1 MNKNEAQN
9 TDIEPL
15 LRSLPLKPAPPGLR
29 ERVLKPAKAE
39 REARAWTTPLLRACL
54 AACAGLLMLIFALD
68 AVATRSQTVRL
79 QALLGA
85 TRTTQS
91 EAGREWASLDKDL
104 GDSLTPDELAREKR
118 ILAFRQ
124 KAYPVPAGRY
134 SREFDREVFDGHELS
149 ENLN

>member
-1 MNKNEAQN
+1 MKKPREEDAH
-9 TDIEPL
+9 TETL

-29 ERVLKPAKAE
+29 ERILKPAKAE

-54 AACAGLLMLIFALD
+54 AAGAGLLVLIFALD

-91 EAGREWASLDKDL
+91 DSVQEWTSLDKDL

-134 SREFDREVFDGHELS
+134 SREFDKEVFDGHEIS

>member
-9 TDIEPL
+9 TDIERL

-29 ERVLKPAKAE
+29 ERILKPAKAE

-54 AACAGLLMLIFALD
+54 AAGTGLLVLIFALD

-134 SREFDREVFDGHELS
+134 SRKFDREVFDGHELS